1 MGTRWVQFYVNLRY
15 LCLVQIHLRSPL
27 IRGII
32 PNIFLRSFFFTGE
45 AVCPVQPNFR
55 LRSKTTSSS
64 IKLLTSRVSCLIRVF
79 ALDFLT
85 WISRPFYSRIFV
97 SIAKPCPSSFET
109 RVNAGL
115 NSTPVVKNV
124 LLDSS

>member
-1 MGTRWVQFYVNLRY
+1 MSSATELPAKIEDDFQQHQAPHIKSQLSHQSF
-15 LCLVQIHLRSPL
+15 RS
-27 IRGII
+27 GFS
-32 PNIFLRSFFFTGE
+32 NM
-45 AVCPVQPNFR
+45 
-55 LRSKTTSSS
+55 
-64 IKLLTSRVSCLIRVF
+64 
-79 ALDFLT
+79 DFL
-85 WISRPFYSRIFV
+85 PFLSRIFV

>member
-1 MGTRWVQFYVNLRY
+1 MSSATELPAKIEDDFQQHQAPHIKSQLSHQSF
-15 LCLVQIHLRSPL
+15 RS
-27 IRGII
+27 G
-32 PNIFLRSFFFTGE
+32 
-45 AVCPVQPNFR
+45 
-55 LRSKTTSSS
+55 
-64 IKLLTSRVSCLIRVF
+64 
-79 ALDFLT
+79 FLT
-85 WISRPFYSRIFV
+85 WISCPFYSRIFV